1 MEYFLL
7 KTQSGNPIPQ
17 ICSWYG
23 KLDERKLT
31 REHYK
36 ELPGYVLLDMK
47 TGMDILY
54 PDIITEPFL
63 MVSKGAMD
71 VFKMYENDMPF
82 LFAALFDTDKGE
94 SVSYYLPILADGNGE
109 CREAIYHTKNK
120 NQWEIRIRIDL
131 AESLLARGAEG
142 MEFIPIGEEGKG
154 EQTWE
159 RNIW

>member
-31 REHYK
+31 RQHYK
-36 ELPGYVLLDMK
+36 ELPGCVLLDMK

-54 PDIITEPFL
+54 PDMITEPFL
-63 MVSKGAMD
+63 MVSKGVMD
-71 VFKMYENDMPF
+71 VLKMYEKDMPF

-94 SVSYYLPILADGNGE
+94 SVSYYLPILAEGNEE
-109 CREAIYHTKNK
+109 CGEAIYRIKNR
-120 NQWEIRIRIDL
+120 NRWEIRLRLDL

-142 MEFIPIGEEGKG
+142 MELIQIGEKG
-154 EQTWE
+154 E
-159 RNIW
+159 

>member
-7 KTQSGNPIPQ
+7 KTQSGNPVPQ

-31 REHYK
+31 RQHYK
-36 ELPGYVLLDMK
+36 ELPGCVLLDMK

-54 PDIITEPFL
+54 PDMITEPFL
-63 MVSKGAMD
+63 LVSKGVMD
-71 VFKMYENDMPF
+71 VIEMYEKDMPF

-94 SVSYYLPILADGNGE
+94 SVSYYLPILAEGNEEFG
-109 CREAIYHTKNK
+109 EAIYRIKNK
-120 NQWEIRIRIDL
+120 NRWEIRLRLDL

-142 MEFIPIGEEGKG
+142 MELIQIGEKG
-154 EQTWE
+154 E
-159 RNIW
+159 

>member
-7 KTQSGNPIPQ
+7 KTQSGNPVPQ

-31 REHYK
+31 RQHYK
-36 ELPGYVLLDMK
+36 ELPGCVLLDMK

-54 PDIITEPFL
+54 PDMITEPFL
-63 MVSKGAMD
+63 LVSKGVMD
-71 VFKMYENDMPF
+71 VIKMYEKDMPF

-94 SVSYYLPILADGNGE
+94 SVSYYLPILAEGNEEFG
-109 CREAIYHTKNK
+109 EAIYRIKNK
-120 NQWEIRIRIDL
+120 NRWEIRLRLDL

-142 MEFIPIGEEGKG
+142 MELIQIGEKG
-154 EQTWE
+154 E
-159 RNIW
+159 

>member
-17 ICSWYG
+17 ICSWYA

-31 REHYK
+31 RQHYK
-36 ELPGYVLLDMK
+36 ELPGCVLLDMK

-54 PDIITEPFL
+54 PDMITEPFL
-63 MVSKGAMD
+63 MVSKGVMD
-71 VFKMYENDMPF
+71 VLKMYEKDMPF

-94 SVSYYLPILADGNGE
+94 SVSYYLPILAEGNEE
-109 CREAIYHTKNK
+109 CGEAIYRIKNR
-120 NQWEIRIRIDL
+120 NRWEIRLRLDL

-142 MEFIPIGEEGKG
+142 MELIQIGEKG
-154 EQTWE
+154 E
-159 RNIW
+159 

>member
-7 KTQSGNPIPQ
+7 KTQSGNPVPQ

-31 REHYK
+31 RQHYK
-36 ELPGYVLLDMK
+36 ELPGCVLLDMK

-54 PDIITEPFL
+54 PDMITEPFL
-63 MVSKGAMD
+63 LVSKGVMD
-71 VFKMYENDMPF
+71 VIKMYEKDMPF

-94 SVSYYLPILADGNGE
+94 SVSYYLPILAEGNEEYG
-109 CREAIYHTKNK
+109 EAIYRIKNK
-120 NQWEIRIRIDL
+120 NRWEIRLRLDL

-142 MEFIPIGEEGKG
+142 MELIQIGEKG
-154 EQTWE
+154 E
-159 RNIW
+159 

>member
-1 MEYFLL
+1 MEYFLI

-31 REHYK
+31 RQHYK
-36 ELPGYVLLDMK
+36 ELPGCVLLDMK

-54 PDIITEPFL
+54 PDMVTEPFL
-63 MVSKGAMD
+63 LVSKGVMD
-71 VFKMYENDMPF
+71 VLKMYEKDMPF

-94 SVSYYLPILADGNGE
+94 SVSYYLPILAEGNEE
-109 CREAIYHTKNK
+109 CGEAIYRIKNK
-120 NQWEIRIRIDL
+120 NRWEIRLRLDL

-142 MEFIPIGEEGKG
+142 MELIQIGEKGK
-154 EQTWE
+154 
-159 RNIW
+159 

>member
-7 KTQSGNPIPQ
+7 NTQSGNPVPQ

-36 ELPGYVLLDMK
+36 ELPGCVLLDMK

-54 PDIITEPFL
+54 PDILTEPFL
-63 MVSKGAMD
+63 MVSKGVMD
-71 VFKMYENDMPF
+71 VLKMYEEDMPF
-82 LFAALFDTDKGE
+82 LFAALFDTEKGE
-94 SVSYYLPILADGNGE
+94 SVSYYLPILAEGDEKCGD
-109 CREAIYHTKNK
+109 AIYHMKNK
-120 NQWEIRIRIDL
+120 NRREIRIRIDL

-142 MEFIPIGEEGKG
+142 MELAKTEEGEK
-154 EQTWE
+154 TWE
-159 RNIW
+159 RIIW

>member
-31 REHYK
+31 RQHYK
-36 ELPGYVLLDMK
+36 ELPGCVLLDMK

-54 PDIITEPFL
+54 PDMVTEPFL
-63 MVSKGAMD
+63 LVSKGVMD
-71 VFKMYENDMPF
+71 VLKMYEKDMPF

-94 SVSYYLPILADGNGE
+94 SVSYYLPILAEGNEE
-109 CREAIYHTKNK
+109 CGEAIYRIKNK
-120 NQWEIRIRIDL
+120 NRWEIRLRLDL

-142 MEFIPIGEEGKG
+142 MELIQIGEKG
-154 EQTWE
+154 E
-159 RNIW
+159 